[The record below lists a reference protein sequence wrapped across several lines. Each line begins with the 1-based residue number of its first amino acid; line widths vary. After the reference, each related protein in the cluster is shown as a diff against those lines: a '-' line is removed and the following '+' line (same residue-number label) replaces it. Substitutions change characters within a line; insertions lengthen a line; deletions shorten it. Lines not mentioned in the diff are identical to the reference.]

1 MHVSQI
7 VVALGLASQEDLH
20 RALEEQRRT
29 GRRLRE
35 ILVGMGVPAE
45 GLGSML
51 DRLPPAPRSVEG
63 LGITRS
69 IARDVFLKAASLSLI
84 YNLASATRVLCVPS
98 RVASLL
104 IDEAR
109 QQKLIEFKASLTG
122 DASFS
127 LSGEGRVQAEA
138 AFETSGY
145 IGPLPVSL
153 EDYLHRLGLQ
163 SIRREKV
170 TPAVVS
176 EVFRDLIL
184 PPERLREIGAAANS
198 GRSALLYGPP
208 GNGKTSMAE
217 RMGRLFRSFVCV
229 PHCFEVD
236 GQIVKVFDSVVH
248 RPLIDEAAEQ
258 AEPAATSIVA
268 EDYDS
273 RWVPCHRPFIFVGGE
288 LTEQMLEL
296 NFNSLTKYYEAPLQ
310 VKANNGVFLIDDFGR
325 QVVQPRVL
333 LNRWIVPMDRGVDYL
348 KMQTGKSFSLPFD
361 VLLLFSTNLE
371 PDELMDQAFLR
382 RIAHKVLVDGP
393 PEDVYRS
400 IFRSVLAR
408 NALEMG
414 EDVIDYAIARLR
426 KAGVPLAS
434 FQPGFLASQ
443 IRDLHNYLGADG
455 IEGREAMDFAL
466 KNMLTGNPQA

>member
-7 VVALGLASQEDLH
+7 VVALGLASREDLN
-20 RALEEQRRT
+20 RALDEQRRT

-35 ILVGMGVPAE
+35 ILVAMGVPSAQ
-45 GLGSML
+45 LNAML
-51 DRLPPAPRSVEG
+51 DRLPAAPRSIEG

-84 YNLASATRVLCVPS
+84 HNLASATRLLCIPS
-98 RVASLL
+98 RVANLL
-104 IDEAR
+104 IEEAR

-127 LSGEGRVQAEA
+127 LSAEGRAQAEA

-153 EDYLHRLGLQ
+153 DDYLERLKQQ

-170 TPAVVS
+170 TPDVVA
-176 EVFRDLIL
+176 EVFHDLIL

-217 RMGRLFRSFVCV
+217 RMGRLFRSFVCI

-248 RPLIDEAAEQ
+248 RPLIDEAVQEM
-258 AEPAATSIVA
+258 EPAAASIVA
-268 EDYDS
+268 EDFDS

-296 NFNSLTKYYEAPLQ
+296 SFNALTKYYEAPLQ
-310 VKANNGVFLIDDFGR
+310 V
-325 QVVQPRVL
+325 
-333 LNRWIVPMDRGVDYL
+333 
-348 KMQTGKSFSLPFD
+348 
-361 VLLLFSTNLE
+361 
-371 PDELMDQAFLR
+371 
-382 RIAHKVLVDGP
+382 
-393 PEDVYRS
+393 
-400 IFRSVLAR
+400 
-408 NALEMG
+408 
-414 EDVIDYAIARLR
+414 
-426 KAGVPLAS
+426 
-434 FQPGFLASQ
+434 
-443 IRDLHNYLGADG
+443 
-455 IEGREAMDFAL
+455 
-466 KNMLTGNPQA
+466 